1 MLSHSGDYELVVRQQ
16 PREALVTQ
24 AGKEKS
30 RLLSPRAAPILA
42 NHDSA
47 RR

>member
-16 PREALVTQ
+16 PNEALVTQ

-30 RLLSPRAAPILA
+30 MHPPLFA
-42 NHDSA
+42 NYSKYGC
-47 RR
+47 

>member
-24 AGKEKS
+24 TGKEKS
-30 RLLSPRAAPILA
+30 KYSSLYVIRSKLC
-42 NHDSA
+42 
-47 RR
+47 

>member
-24 AGKEKS
+24 TGKEKS
-30 RLLSPRAAPILA
+30 KQSFQYVSRLELC
-42 NHDSA
+42 
-47 RR
+47 